1 MPLQTPVAFPRRQE
15 HQWQDMT
22 GVTGSLVPARRA
34 PIPNPVIPPRI
45 RPFRPVDAAALL
57 PGHPGPAAP
66 SDPGSPARG
75 AAAGAGSPA
84 RRHRHRAVRS
94 RRASPGAAG
103 TGIAPPRQLGPTQE
117 IPLWWPRPQALG
129 SSLPSEAAE
138 DRSPGWLPAWLPCS
152 RPCPCPG
159 RPGPLRSL
167 QESRS
172 RPGAERW
179 ALLTGA
185 QRLDELLL
193 VHGRPALDAD
203 LLGPGPQL

>member
-1 MPLQTPVAFPRRQE
+1 
-15 HQWQDMT
+15 MT

-34 PIPNPVIPPRI
+34 PIPNPIIPPRI

-57 PGHPGPAAP
+57 PGHTGPAAP

-103 TGIAPPRQLGPTQE
+103 TGIAPPRQLGPHAGKS
-117 IPLWWPRPQALG
+117 PCRGRGHRRLAVHCRPKRRKIVRRDGFQRGCPAPAHAPAQA
-129 SSLPSEAAE
+129 A
-138 DRSPGWLPAWLPCS
+138 PA
-152 RPCPCPG
+152 R
-159 RPGPLRSL
+159 LRSL

-172 RPGAERW
+172 RPGVERW